1 MSSFDHI
8 VERLTAR
15 NAPSA
20 TAEDEG
26 GLRAAVAAVLR
37 PKGGPAVRALDDTEI
52 LFIRRAEREGDPWSG
67 HMAFPGGR
75 RQSGESLLTTAT
87 RETLEEVGLDLT
99 DIKPVTR
106 LPDLMPHTQM
116 PAPIIVSA
124 FVFALPEVPELVPN
138 EEVAETLWAPLG
150 PVLRREGA
158 TTYRFTR
165 EGFYLDLP
173 ALDVDG
179 RIVWG
184 LTYRMIEMLAECLA

>member
-1 MSSFDHI
+1 MSSFDRI
-8 VERLTAR
+8 VQRLAAR
-15 NAPSA
+15 NAPPA
-20 TAEDEG
+20 IPEDEG

-37 PKGGPAVRALDDTEI
+37 PKGGPSSPTGEAEI

-75 RQSGESLLTTAT
+75 RQTGESLLTTAT
-87 RETLEEVGLDLT
+87 RETLEEVGLDLG
-99 DIKPVTR
+99 DVKPLTS

-116 PAPIIVSA
+116 PAPIIVSP
-124 FVFALPEVPELVPN
+124 FVFALPEVPALVPN

-173 ALDVDG
+173 AIDVDG